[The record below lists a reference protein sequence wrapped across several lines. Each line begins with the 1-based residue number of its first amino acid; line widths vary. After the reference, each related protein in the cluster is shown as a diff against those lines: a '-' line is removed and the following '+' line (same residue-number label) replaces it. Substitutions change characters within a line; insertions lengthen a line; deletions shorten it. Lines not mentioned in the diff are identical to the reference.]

1 MHAPRTLASSLAT
14 PALVLA
20 GVLLATGC
28 AVTRTPA
35 YSGLAS
41 APQLQAN
48 TQEDAEQRPYVYRS
62 AINWSD
68 YKAVLVEPVS
78 VYDGADNQFG
88 DLPQADKR
96 ELALYMTTAFNQQ
109 LAMRFTLTR
118 TAAPGTLRL
127 KLTLTGAT
135 TNTAVVSTF
144 TRFDLF
150 GLPYNAVQSARGKEG
165 IFMGSVSYSVEIFD
179 AMSNRL
185 VLAYVAKQH
194 PNAMNVAATVGA
206 LSAARTGIDKG
217 AEQLL
222 RDMQ

>member
-1 MHAPRTLASSLAT
+1 MQAPRALASSLAI
-14 PALVLA
+14 PALVLT
-20 GVLLATGC
+20 GVLLVTGC

-48 TQEDAEQRPYVYRS
+48 TQEDADQRPYVYRS
-62 AINWSD
+62 AINWND

-96 ELALYMTTAFNQQ
+96 ELARYMEKEFNKQ
-109 LAMRFTLTR
+109 LVKRFTLSR
-118 TAAPGTLRL
+118 TAAPGSLRV

-165 IFMGSVSYSVEIFD
+165 IFMGSVSYSVEIYD

-185 VLAYVAKQH
+185 VQAFVAKQH

-206 LSAARTGIDKG
+206 LSAAKTGIEIG

-222 RDMQ
+222 QDMQ